1 MILPENGK
9 LIKDP
14 ITIAAI
20 MNDYFTDMTRTVG
33 RKGPQSNHET
43 IVLIGTKHVKKIP
56 CYIIA
61 TQFAGGILLK
71 ELYYFELML
80 NIFELP
86 RVKRIVK
93 FDRTMQI
100 CFRVSL
106 DRIS

>member
-43 IVLIGTKHVKKIP
+43 IVLIGTTCKKNP
-56 CYIIA
+56 
-61 TQFAGGILLK
+61 L
-71 ELYYFELML
+71 LYYSDS
-80 NIFELP
+80 IC
-86 RVKRIVK
+86 RRHIAKRAVL
-93 FDRTMQI
+93 F
-100 CFRVSL
+100 
-106 DRIS
+106 